1 MRLITRSDFDGLV
14 CATILDELGII
25 DEILYVHP
33 KDLQDNKIEV
43 TQNDVLA
50 NVPLVEGCGLWFDH
64 HSSEQERLELE
75 GKFKGA
81 CEEAPSAAHVI
92 NKYYMADEK
101 YAKKLKKFE
110 ELIKVVDIA
119 DSAQYTIEDILNP
132 QGWMLLAFIADP
144 RTGLGYHHD
153 FRVSNFDLMKSLP
166 WILRTKTIGQILSLP
181 DVIERVNVYR
191 KESKKF
197 QEFIREH
204 ARVEGDAIVLDF
216 RGIKD
221 IPIGNRFVEYT
232 LYPDQNISVRL
243 VDGKKQE
250 FVMISIG
257 HSIINRTSRV
267 DVGSLALRYGGGG
280 HKQVG
285 TCQVPYEEADTVFKE
300 ILEAINA

>member
-14 CATILDELGII
+14 CAAILEELGIV
-25 DEILYVHP
+25 DRILYVHP

-64 HSSEQERLELE
+64 HSSEQERLQLE

-92 NKYYMADEK
+92 NKYYMANEE

-110 ELIKVVDIA
+110 ELIKAVDIA
-119 DSAQYTIEDILNP
+119 DSAQFTKEDILNP
-132 QGWMLLAFIADP
+132 QGWVLLAFIADP
-144 RTGLGYHHD
+144 RTGLGYHHN
-153 FRVSNFDLMKSLP
+153 FRVSNFDLMKSFP
-166 WILRTKTIGQILSLP
+166 WLLRTKSIQQILDLP

-197 QEFIREH
+197 QEFIKEH
-204 ARVEGDAIVLDF
+204 ARIEGDAIVLDF

-221 IPIGNRFVEYT
+221 IPVGNRFIEYT
-232 LYPDQNISVRL
+232 LYPDQNISVRI
-243 VDGKKQE
+243 VDGKKRE
-250 FVMISIG
+250 FAMISIG
-257 HSIINRTSRV
+257 HSIINKTSSV
-267 DVGSLALRYGGGG
+267 DVGSLALKYGGGG

-285 TCQVPYEEADTVFKE
+285 TCQVPYEEADTVLKE
-300 ILEAINA
+300 ILVAINS

>member
-14 CATILDELGII
+14 CAAILDELGII
-25 DEILYVHP
+25 DEIMYVHP

-64 HSSEQERLELE
+64 HSSEQERLQLE
-75 GKFKGA
+75 GKFKGV

-92 NKYYMADEK
+92 NKYYMANEE

-110 ELIKVVDIA
+110 ELIKAVDIA
-119 DSAQYTIEDILNP
+119 DSAQFTKEDILNP
-132 QGWMLLAFIADP
+132 QGWVLLAFIADP

-153 FRVSNFDLMKSLP
+153 FRISNFDLMKSFP
-166 WILRTKTIGQILSLP
+166 WLLRTKSIQQILDLP

-191 KESKKF
+191 EESKIF
-197 QEFIREH
+197 QEFIRKH
-204 ARVEGDAIVLDF
+204 ARIEGDAIILDL

-221 IPIGNRFVEYT
+221 IPSGNRFMEYT

-243 VDGKKQE
+243 VDGKNLE

-257 HSIINRTSRV
+257 HSIINRTSSV
-267 DVGSLALRYGGGG
+267 DVGSLALKYGGGG

-285 TCQVPYEEADTVFKE
+285 TCQVPYEEADTVLKE
-300 ILEAINA
+300 ILEAINS